1 MIRLSRAMSLTIKS
15 KSAWSVLVVV
25 IVWASM
31 LFAALGLVRRYG
43 TRTFPQ
49 GDEVWALYD
58 AGPGISVRW
67 LWKTWAEHRIPLAKL
82 IWKAVL
88 QLTDYDFRV
97 GNFLTVFA
105 LAGVALLMIWT
116 ANRMRGRTIVM
127 DAFFPLAVLN
137 FGQASDF
144 LWWWQVNQILA
155 PITVSLLLSLVVL
168 HGNNLQLAHAAL
180 IGLGLV
186 LLVLCGPGGFPY
198 VITLAVWLGIWAA
211 RKRPLLSPSQHK
223 PLLFVLMPVA
233 VAFALLISYFIDY
246 TPYFPVNDP
255 PTVSAWPAP
264 PGLVGSAVACLQIL
278 GLSIGTATKS
288 YAALCGFGIFVLGV
302 FTVAIL
308 LRIWLKRPN
317 ERPRALALVMIL
329 AATLALVLVIGRK
342 RAGMGLDYI
351 YQGHYL
357 AHVVPALCCI
367 YFAWEMHGGVSGRC
381 VQLGMLAVLAASLP
395 LNLQQAIHAGQYLQ
409 QKTWAFEHDVK
420 SGIPAFILAER
431 HFASD
436 AVPRAE
442 ELDRILR
449 NHKANGIGIFRE
461 IRDDPA
467 FRIETLDVEAA
478 VLDRMTLH
486 DRVLSST
493 ADSNT
498 SSLTFTLPE
507 PRHIYAIRLQYA
519 YLKTASAW
527 PRLRAYW
534 RNSALQDFND
544 RDEWVSVVAGPDQ
557 PTWALIDGK
566 IETSAKVRA
575 DRSLTIWVDATIDQF
590 RFYPDSG
597 PCEIRLSKIELL
609 VPIEEESRHGR
620 KAIDS
625 IEDRQRKLAL
635 GLKEA
640 HL

>member
-1 MIRLSRAMSLTIKS
+1 MSLTIKS

-31 LFAALGLVRRYG
+31 LFTALGLVRRYG

-49 GDEVWALYD
+49 SDEVWALYD
-58 AGPGISVRW
+58 AEPDISVRW
-67 LWKTWAEHRIPLAKL
+67 LWKTWAEHRIPLAKF

-116 ANRMRGRTIVM
+116 ANRIRGRTIVM

-137 FGQASDF
+137 FGQAQVF
-144 LWWWQVNQILA
+144 LWWWQVNQVLA
-155 PITVSLLLSLVVL
+155 PITASVLLSFVVL
-168 HGNNLQLAHAAL
+168 YGNNLQLAHAAL
-180 IGLGLV
+180 IGTGLV
-186 LLVLCGPGGFPY
+186 VLVLCGPGGFPY
-198 VITLAVWLGIWAA
+198 VITLGLWLGIWAV
-211 RKRPLLSPSQHK
+211 RKDPLLSLSQHK
-223 PLLFVLMPVA
+223 QRLFVMLPVV

-246 TPYFPVNDP
+246 TPYFPLNDP
-255 PTVSAWPAP
+255 PNVSAWPTP

-278 GLSIGTATKS
+278 GLSIGTATKP
-288 YAALCGFGIFVLGV
+288 YAAACGFAILVLGLV
-302 FTVAIL
+302 TAAIL
-308 LRIWLKRPN
+308 IRSWIERSN
-317 ERPRALALVMIL
+317 ERARALALIMIL
-329 AATLALVLVIGRK
+329 GATLALVLVIGRS

-357 AHVVPALCCI
+357 ARVVPALCCI
-367 YFAWEMHGGVSGRC
+367 YFAWEIHGGVSGRY
-381 VQLGMLAVLAASLP
+381 VQLGMLAVLAGLLP
-395 LNLQQAIHAGQYLQ
+395 LNLHQAIQAGQYLQ
-409 QKTWAFEHDVK
+409 QKTWAFEKDVK
-420 SGIPAFILAER
+420 NGIPPFILAER

-436 AVPRAE
+436 VVPRAE

-449 NHKANGIGIFRE
+449 AHKANGIGIFRE
-461 IRDDPA
+461 IRDDPP
-467 FRIETLDVEAA
+467 FRIEKLDVEAA
-478 VLDRMTLH
+478 VLNRMTLH
-486 DRVLSST
+486 DRVLLSA
-493 ADSNT
+493 ADGNM

-527 PRLRAYW
+527 PALRTYW
-534 RNSALQDFND
+534 RNSALQDFNETD
-544 RDEWVSVVAGPDQ
+544 RWVSVVAVPDQ

-566 IETSAKVRA
+566 IETNAKVCA
-575 DRSLTIWVDATIDQF
+575 DRLLTILVDATIDQF

-597 PCEIRLSKIELL
+597 PCELRLSKIELL
-609 VPIEEESRHGR
+609 VPTEEESRHGR
-620 KAIDS
+620 KAVDS
-625 IEDRQRKLAL
+625 IEDRQRMLAL
-635 GLKEA
+635 PLKEA